1 MEKDDVLH
9 FNQQMRDRTRL
20 FAINVYKMMQDVRMN
35 GLSFISAKQLLRSS
49 SSVAA
54 NFGSA
59 ARGRSN
65 AEFYSKICIV
75 VEECDETVFWLDF
88 MIDTGV
94 LTISQTNSLKKEAE
108 ELLHLFAS
116 IKRKMKA
123 KRS

>member
-1 MEKDDVLH
+1 
-9 FNQQMRDRTRL
+9 MRDRTRL
-20 FAINVYKMMQDVRMN
+20 FAVNIFKMMQDIRMN
-35 GLSFISAKQLLRSS
+35 GLSLVPAKQLLRSAS
-49 SSVAA
+49 SLAA

-88 MIDTGV
+88 MIDTGMLSV
-94 LTISQTNSLKKEAE
+94 SQINSLKKEAE

-116 IKRKMKA
+116 IKKKMKT
-123 KRS
+123 KLQG